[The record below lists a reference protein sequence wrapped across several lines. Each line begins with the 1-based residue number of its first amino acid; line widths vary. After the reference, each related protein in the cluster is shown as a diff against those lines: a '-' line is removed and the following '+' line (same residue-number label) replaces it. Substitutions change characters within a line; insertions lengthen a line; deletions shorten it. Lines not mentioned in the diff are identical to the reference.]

1 MREFQVFVPVHG
13 EHTYPLTSYGDIR
26 MYDNILVPTDGNPG
40 AENATIR
47 AFDLARTGDATIHSL
62 HIIGPDLP
70 SVGSDSTESKELRRQ
85 SEKRGRQAT
94 VQIEEQAT
102 DLGLDTVRAVHEG
115 IPFRAILE
123 YIDENEIDLVVM
135 GTHGRTGG
143 ERARLGSTTERVI
156 TFADVPVM
164 AVRLAE
170 DGVVPES
177 GYGMYDHVVIPIDGS
192 DAAERAADHAL
203 GIAERYGADVHVI
216 YVVDTTTYGFED
228 APRSIVGLLKQGGQN
243 AVEEIAT
250 DARELNL
257 PVTTDILRGVPQE
270 EILEYASGVGADVIA
285 MGTRG
290 RSADTDRL
298 LGSTTARVVWWS
310 EIPVLTTA

>member
-1 MREFQVFVPVHG
+1 
-13 EHTYPLTSYGDIR
+13 
-26 MYDNILVPTDGNPG
+26 MYDNILVPTDGSPE
-40 AENATIR
+40 AENAIIR
-47 AFDLARTGDATIHSL
+47 AFDLAQTGDATIHVL
-62 HIIGPDLP
+62 HVIGPGVTSVDL
-70 SVGSDSTESKELRRQ
+70 DSTESEELRQQ
-85 SEKRGRQAT
+85 SEKRGREAT
-94 VQIEEQAT
+94 VRIQERAT
-102 DLGLDTVRAVHEG
+102 DLGLDAVRTVHEG
-115 IPFRAILE
+115 TPYRAILE

-143 ERARLGSTTERVI
+143 ERTRIGSTTERVI
-156 TFADVPVM
+156 TFADAPVM

-170 DGVVPES
+170 DNVVPES
-177 GYGMYDHVVIPIDGS
+177 GYGMYNHVVIPTDGS

-216 YVVDTTTYGFED
+216 YVVDTTAYGFED

-257 PVTTDILRGVPQE
+257 PVTTDILRGVPHG

-290 RSADTDRL
+290 QTADTDRL
-298 LGSTTARVVWWS
+298 LGSTTARVIRRADV
-310 EIPVLTTA
+310 PVLTTA

>member
-1 MREFQVFVPVHG
+1 
-13 EHTYPLTSYGDIR
+13 
-26 MYDNILVPTDGNPG
+26 MYDTILVPTDGSPG
-40 AENATIR
+40 AENATVR
-47 AFDLARTGDATIHSL
+47 AFDLARTGDATIHVL
-62 HIIGPDLP
+62 HAVGPDLT
-70 SVGSDSTESKELRRQ
+70 SVDLDSPDSEQFRQQ
-85 SEKRGRQAT
+85 SEKRGREAT
-94 VQIEEQAT
+94 VQIQERAT
-102 DLGLDTVRAVHEG
+102 DLGLDAVRTVREG
-115 IPFRAILE
+115 TPYRAILE
-123 YIDENEIDLVVM
+123 YIEENEIDLVVM

-156 TFADVPVM
+156 MLANVPVM

-170 DGVVPES
+170 DDVVPES
-177 GYGMYDHVVIPIDGS
+177 GYGMYDHVVIPTDGS
-192 DAAERAADHAL
+192 DAAERAAGHAL

-257 PVTTDILRGVPQE
+257 PVTTDILRGVPHE
-270 EILEYASGVGADVIA
+270 EILEYASGVDADVIA

-290 RSADTDRL
+290 RTADTDRL
-298 LGSTTARVVWWS
+298 LGSTTARVIRRSDV
-310 EIPVLTTA
+310 PVLTTA